1 MPIQIKKVE
10 ALQFRRVLNSGRTT
24 PLLFECADVATGQKE
39 EYVVKLKYSLERR
52 DRGLICELVSSLIAR
67 FIGLNTPS
75 IAVVNIDTQM
85 ASLIDVIP
93 KDKIRS
99 SIGLNF
105 GSKLLSGGYLNLP
118 NDYPLSIHLEQAAAE
133 IITFDALTQNPD
145 RRKAGKPNMFIKGNE
160 IYIFDHELA
169 FSFLEVIGKRGN
181 PWEQAAFSDC
191 VRRHFFYR
199 QLKGRTLSLE
209 RITQGIKSMGDDFL
223 IDVQASIPEAW
234 KDEKIGHIFDHLKAI
249 AKNADRFI
257 EGVRR
262 EMV

>member
-1 MPIQIKKVE
+1 MTIQIKEVE
-10 ALQFRRVLNSGRTT
+10 ARQFRRALNSGRTT
-24 PLLFECADVATGQKE
+24 PLLFECEDATTGQKE
-39 EYVVKLKYSLERR
+39 EYVVKLKSSLDRR

-75 IAVVNIDTQM
+75 IALVSIDAQM

-99 SIGLNF
+99 SIGLNL
-105 GSKLLSGGYLNLP
+105 GSKLFSGGYLNLP

-133 IITFDALTQNPD
+133 IITFDALIQNPD
-145 RRKAGKPNMFIKGNE
+145 RRSGKPNMFIKGNE

-181 PWEQAAFSDC
+181 PWEQAAFSSC
-191 VRRHFFYR
+191 VRGHFFYR
-199 QLKGRTLSLE
+199 QLKGRTLILE
-209 RITQGIKSMGDDFL
+209 RIAQGIKSMGNDFL
-223 IDVQASIPEAW
+223 LDVQAIIPEEW
-234 KDEKIGHIFDHLKAI
+234 KDENINKIFDHLKAI
-249 AKNADRFI
+249 VKNADRFI